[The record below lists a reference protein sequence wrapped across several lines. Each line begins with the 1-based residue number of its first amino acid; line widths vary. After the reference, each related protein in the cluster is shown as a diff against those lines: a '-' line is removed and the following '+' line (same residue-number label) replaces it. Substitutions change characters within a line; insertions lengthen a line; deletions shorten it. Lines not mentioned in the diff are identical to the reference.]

1 LLRDP
6 SHVVANIKAHA
17 FESALGAH
25 ALAWPNGA
33 GNAAVASAAPA
44 TTPMATTGVG
54 APMASVGPATPG
66 GAKFDF
72 PSAGSIPPVSIMNAE
87 PGVSASETP
96 KPAPSKHPAAPRRS
110 SQREAAA
117 PAAAHAPPAGAL
129 PPPPPPTQIAP
140 SEPAPV
146 REQPDTHA
154 TH

>member
-1 LLRDP
+1 
-6 SHVVANIKAHA
+6 
-17 FESALGAH
+17 
-25 ALAWPNGA
+25 
-33 GNAAVASAAPA
+33 
-44 TTPMATTGVG
+44 
-54 APMASVGPATPG
+54 MASVGPATPG

-72 PSAGSIPPVSIMNAE
+72 PSAASIPPVSIMNAE